1 MCMSVKKIEE
11 RICAPKN
18 EVLEQKLQEITK
30 SENIDNFSLNM
41 VSDSY
46 GFGLIYA
53 ISGVV
58 LGVVKMQESEI
69 LTGVKLAMRK
79 YWRSEGFFI
88 KNRNEVEIL
97 EL

>member
-1 MCMSVKKIEE
+1 VCMSVKKIEE

-30 SENIDNFSLNM
+30 SENIDNCSLNM

-58 LGVVKMQESEI
+58 LGVVKMQERWCE
-69 LTGVKLAMRK
+69 LTKKERQA
-79 YWRSEGFFI
+79 
-88 KNRNEVEIL
+88 
-97 EL
+97 ELVTA

>member
-58 LGVVKMQESEI
+58 LGVVKMQERWCE
-69 LTGVKLAMRK
+69 LTKKERQA
-79 YWRSEGFFI
+79 
-88 KNRNEVEIL
+88 
-97 EL
+97 ELVTA

>member
-30 SENIDNFSLNM
+30 SENIDNCSLNM

-58 LGVVKMQESEI
+58 LGVVKMQERWCE
-69 LTGVKLAMRK
+69 LTKKERQA
-79 YWRSEGFFI
+79 
-88 KNRNEVEIL
+88 
-97 EL
+97 ELVTA